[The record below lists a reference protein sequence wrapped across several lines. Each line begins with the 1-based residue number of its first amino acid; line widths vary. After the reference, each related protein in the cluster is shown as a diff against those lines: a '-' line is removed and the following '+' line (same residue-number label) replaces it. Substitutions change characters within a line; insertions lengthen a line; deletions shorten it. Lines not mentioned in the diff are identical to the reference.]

1 MINDAE
7 ANEGNFEFCVFT
19 DADGGY
25 QITGLAANEYTV
37 FEVLPEGSTNT
48 TPLSQIVTVG
58 DGQIVQNV
66 NFGNKIA
73 LPPPDEVT
81 VSPSNFDFGGI
92 PVIHWQSETTYT
104 KDVGPDGFNHCGAD
118 MPLAVK
124 LVIGPFSET
133 PGSEPVEMMMSN
145 TSGEIW
151 EANFGPLFPAHGTA
165 PLIFYVDCPPDTT
178 DFPEDISLISGEDEI
193 QKGGN
198 IYIDPSG
205 TILDACTDEP
215 LVDATV
221 TILVEIDPLFDPGFF
236 VPAPASTPPLIPA
249 VNPQTTLSDG
259 MYGWVV
265 TAGNYKVLAE
275 KLGYISTESD
285 SLTIPPAVTDLNI
298 SLERLDGCPSELSL
312 SDKAI
317 EEFEE
322 KIERW
327 SEKADTLEQK
337 AMDLLDKAAI
347 LEDNGRTERAAELT
361 EKAQDI
367 LGRASVFRDLSDALQ
382 DILDNILT

>member
-1 MINDAE
+1 MGIPDVQICLVNGQFPDDGEFQDEQIIPTNYDNTITNEDDSSWLKPLTALLTNTFLINDAE

-92 PVIHWQSETTYT
+92 PVIYWQSETTYT
-104 KDVGPDGFNHCGAD
+104 KDVGPDGFDHCGAD

-165 PLIFYVDCPPDTT
+165 PLTFYVDCPPDTT

-193 QKGGN
+193 QKGRQ
-198 IYIDPSG
+198 Y
-205 TILDACTDEP
+205 LH
-215 LVDATV
+215 
-221 TILVEIDPLFDPGFF
+221 
-236 VPAPASTPPLIPA
+236 
-249 VNPQTTLSDG
+249 
-259 MYGWVV
+259 
-265 TAGNYKVLAE
+265 
-275 KLGYISTESD
+275 
-285 SLTIPPAVTDLNI
+285 
-298 SLERLDGCPSELSL
+298 
-312 SDKAI
+312 
-317 EEFEE
+317 
-322 KIERW
+322 
-327 SEKADTLEQK
+327 
-337 AMDLLDKAAI
+337 
-347 LEDNGRTERAAELT
+347 
-361 EKAQDI
+361 
-367 LGRASVFRDLSDALQ
+367 
-382 DILDNILT
+382 